1 MKSIL
6 LKIMYYILGAL
17 NKLLTY
23 EAIKKTEQFPRKFKK
38 TGHNCKF
45 SPQSFFRGEEYISI
59 GDSFKSG
66 IHFRLEAFKEYNQ
79 QHFFPSIEIGDNVSI
94 QDFCHIGCIAKIVV
108 GSGTMI
114 ASRVYISDHN
124 HGNITS
130 DDVGTPPEKRPL
142 SSSPIYIGNNVWIG
156 EGSCILP
163 GVSLGNNV
171 IVGANAVVT
180 HSFPENCVIAGV
192 PAKIIKRL

>member
-23 EAIKKTEQFPRKFKK
+23 EAIKKTEQIPRKFKK

-94 QDFCHIGCIAKIVV
+94 QDFCHIGCIEKIVV
-108 GSGTMI
+108 GSGTITRLVAAAAAESDAEQRCKKNTKKSVFHI
-114 ASRVYISDHN
+114 A
-124 HGNITS
+124 
-130 DDVGTPPEKRPL
+130 PPQELR
-142 SSSPIYIGNNVWIG
+142 
-156 EGSCILP
+156 E
-163 GVSLGNNV
+163 
-171 IVGANAVVT
+171 
-180 HSFPENCVIAGV
+180 
-192 PAKIIKRL
+192 